1 MAFSSS
7 TQTYAS
13 WKPTRY
19 ARTHKGVNDSVQSEC
34 FWFWLFFPAQWSQNC
49 EKCVWSL
56 TSFQE
61 TKESS
66 PWEKEKLF
74 RYQQSDSSNF
84 SVPTRICFANC
95 LHICFIC
102 AYSCW
107 TSPSSGGKWGMTE
120 GRKALSPVISWAIT
134 MSNLMKRLLLSRHKH
149 VTVHI
154 KLTVVETHKHWIIP
168 SVNDKK

>member
-1 MAFSSS
+1 M
-7 TQTYAS
+7 
-13 WKPTRY
+13 PVGNLHG
-19 ARTHKGVNDSVQSEC
+19 THEHTKESMIQCKVSV
-34 FWFWLFFPAQWSQNC
+34 FDFDFFPAQWSQNC
-49 EKCVWSL
+49 EKCMWSL

-66 PWEKEKLF
+66 PWEKEKQF
-74 RYQQSDSSNF
+74 RYQQSDSSDF
-84 SVPTRICFANC
+84 SVPTRICFVNC

-120 GRKALSPVISWAIT
+120 GRKALSPVISWAIMIT
-134 MSNLMKRLLLSRHKH
+134 NLMKRLPLSRHEH

-154 KLTVVETHKHWIIP
+154 KLSVVETHKHWIIP
-168 SVNDKK
+168 SVDDKK

>member
-1 MAFSSS
+1 M
-7 TQTYAS
+7 
-13 WKPTRY
+13 PVGNLHG
-19 ARTHKGVNDSVQSEC
+19 THEHTKESMIQCKVSV
-34 FWFWLFFPAQWSQNC
+34 FDFDFFPAQWSQNR

-66 PWEKEKLF
+66 PWEKEKQF
-74 RYQQSDSSNF
+74 RYQQSDSSDF
-84 SVPTRICFANC
+84 SVPTHICFVNC

-120 GRKALSPVISWAIT
+120 GRKALSPVISWAIMIT
-134 MSNLMKRLLLSRHKH
+134 NLMKRLPLSRHEH

-154 KLTVVETHKHWIIP
+154 KDTQTLNYSERRW
-168 SVNDKK
+168 